1 MPEGNPMAYLQ
12 MLLGQEGQG
21 PNVVRPESAG
31 LIGGGFRNALS
42 GGMPEGAKLG
52 VNSNAGAL
60 DKLLD
65 IGGPEIFTLFRK
77 LAMAKQEARN
87 GQGEGMVSGA
97 DVSSV
102 GIQELIDALSA
113 AQEQPQ
119 AKPTGM
125 AADPGM
131 LQMLMNKT

>member
-12 MLLGQEGQG
+12 QLLGQEGQG
-21 PNVVRPESAG
+21 PNVVGPESAG
-31 LIGGGFRNALS
+31 MMGSGFRNALTRGAPGPGAQIGVDS
-42 GGMPEGAKLG
+42 G
-52 VNSNAGAL
+52 SGAL

-77 LAMAKQEARN
+77 LAMAKQEARS
-87 GQGEGMVSGA
+87 GEGTMSGS

-113 AQEQPQ
+113 AQEQPAPKQ
-119 AKPTGM
+119 TGR
-125 AADPGM
+125 ANDPGFIK
-131 LQMLMNKT
+131 MLMDKT

>member
-1 MPEGNPMAYLQ
+1 MPEGDPMAYLQ

-21 PNVVRPESAG
+21 PNVVGPGGAG
-31 LIGGGFRNALS
+31 LVGSGFRNAMTRGLP
-42 GGMPEGAKLG
+42 GEGAALG
-52 VNSNAGAL
+52 VDSNVGAL

-87 GQGEGMVSGA
+87 GEGVMSDA

-113 AQEQPQ
+113 AQTTPPK
-119 AKPTGM
+119 ATGT
-125 AADPGM
+125 ANDPG
-131 LQMLMNKT
+131 LLDWIEKNT